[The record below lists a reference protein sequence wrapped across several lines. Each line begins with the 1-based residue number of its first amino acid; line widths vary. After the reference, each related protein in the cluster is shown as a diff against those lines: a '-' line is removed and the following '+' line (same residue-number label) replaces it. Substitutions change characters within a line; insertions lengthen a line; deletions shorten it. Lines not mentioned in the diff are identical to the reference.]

1 MVASEKNGEAPPA
14 VDAAEGEN
22 SEDYLLS
29 SPVYRDLTPIE
40 LEDDPSMVVIL
51 TGEATLGQILALPAP
66 YNIIPPP
73 GGGGPQPNTAAV
85 KLWFRGLVATHCR
98 TVATD
103 LEPALTANPPLAGNN
118 SCSIN

>member
-14 VDAAEGEN
+14 VDAVEGEN

-66 YNIIPPP
+66 YNMWWAPAKHCGGEAVVP
-73 GGGGPQPNTAAV
+73 GSGGHTLQDSGHTLQDSGHRPGTSS
-85 KLWFRGLVATHCR
+85 
-98 TVATD
+98 
-103 LEPALTANPPLAGNN
+103 N
-118 SCSIN
+118 S